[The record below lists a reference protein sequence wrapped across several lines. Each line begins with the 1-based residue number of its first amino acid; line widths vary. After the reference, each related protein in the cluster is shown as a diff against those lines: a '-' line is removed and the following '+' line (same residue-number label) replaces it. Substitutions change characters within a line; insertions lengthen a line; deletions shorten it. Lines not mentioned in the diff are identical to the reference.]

1 MAEIRALGPEDVRAY
16 RDLRLEALETEPL
29 AFGSSAG
36 DFRLLDEDVLRKRL
50 EASDASFTLG
60 AFIGETLVG
69 IVGFSRNRQERDR
82 GDVVGMYVV
91 PEGRGR
97 GIGRALLAALLDR
110 VRGQEGLGLI
120 DLGVATQCIAA
131 RALYRSQGFV
141 PLGIE
146 PQAIKHGDA
155 YADVELMTLDLRSA

>member
-1 MAEIRALGPEDVRAY
+1 MQGPEDGRAY
-16 RDLRLEALETEPL
+16 GNLRLEALESEPL
-29 AFGSSAG
+29 ALGSSAG

-60 AFIGETLVG
+60 AFMGETLVG

-82 GDVVGMYVV
+82 GDVVGMFVV

-97 GIGRALLAALLDR
+97 GIGRALLTALLDR
-110 VRGQEGLGLI
+110 VRGQEGLERI
-120 DLGVATQCIAA
+120 NLGVATHATAA

-141 PLGIE
+141 PFGIE
-146 PQAIKHGDA
+146 PQSIKHGDA
-155 YADVELMTLDLRSA
+155 YADVEYLTLDLRAA